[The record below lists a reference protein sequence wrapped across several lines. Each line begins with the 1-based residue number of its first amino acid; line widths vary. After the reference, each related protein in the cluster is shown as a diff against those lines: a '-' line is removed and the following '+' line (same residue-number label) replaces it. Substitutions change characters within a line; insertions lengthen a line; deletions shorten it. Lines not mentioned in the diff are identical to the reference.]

1 MQITRGLFAGVA
13 PTEGEIR
20 TIYDRSGQPVLRDGM
35 PVQSFG
41 VHQRTPYVLEKFSPL
56 DGYSIEVVAEPGAF
70 DLPDPDTMV
79 PDGNGGLRMANQPT
93 VKFTARLI
101 DPNNRTLAT
110 ASYLKVINSLSSHQ
124 EGETLAR
131 GRLYEALG
139 LPGATHE
146 VEAAL
151 PSAPKATVSAVAI
164 GHGADRLPAMAQQIQ
179 DAAAPQ
185 AQADAEAKDDAS
197 APAPAAAAASTDP
210 APSEGDADAAG
221 DISSSPAVA
230 VATVA
235 PAAQA
240 PAAPD
245 PDPSAVALNGDAL
258 APALVRQAIA
268 RARSKGVTLP
278 AQFDSAEH
286 LRLTYRD
293 LCTRKS
299 TPAPEEA

>member
-1 MQITRGLFAGVA
+1 MQITHGLFKGITPA
-13 PTEGEIR
+13 EGEIR
-20 TIYDRSGQPVLRDGM
+20 TIYDRSGAPVLRDGV

-56 DGYSIEVVAEPGAF
+56 DGYAIEVVAEPGAF

-79 PDGNGGLRMANQPT
+79 PDGNDGVRMANQPT

-139 LPGATHE
+139 LPGASHE

-151 PSAPKATVSAVAI
+151 PAAPKVTTVSAVAI
-164 GHGADRLPAMAQQIQ
+164 GHGADRLPAMAQGIQ
-179 DAAAPQ
+179 EAAAPD
-185 AQADAEAKDDAS
+185 AKADAMAEDADAAPTPVEATAS
-197 APAPAAAAASTDP
+197 AVP
-210 APSEGDADAAG
+210 APSEVDADAASQ
-221 DISSSPAVA
+221 DVPSKPA

-235 PAAQA
+235 PAA
-240 PAAPD
+240 AAPSAPD
-245 PDPSAVALNGDAL
+245 SDPSVVARNGDAL

-293 LCTRKS
+293 LCTRKT
-299 TPAPEEA
+299 TPTTEEA